1 MFLSEHSE
9 HTTLKNLPM
18 KLQVVKN
25 IQFTRLIKAEGRL
38 REFNFRKLGGLQEG
52 LFSVDVADERGN
64 RLLFKMHKED
74 NRWKI
79 LESHDLPNW
88 VTSST
93 TVLHE
98 KIEEVLNAHLPQQEE
113 QEQQS

>member
-1 MFLSEHSE
+1 
-9 HTTLKNLPM
+9 
-18 KLQVVKN
+18 
-25 IQFTRLIKAEGRL
+25 
-38 REFNFRKLGGLQEG
+38 
-52 LFSVDVADERGN
+52 
-64 RLLFKMHKED
+64 MHKED

-79 LESHDLPNW
+79 LESHDLPSW